1 MRAEGTLSKPS
12 PLINIAAISVIVASL
27 AAVGA
32 IMGIIPS
39 AHSQRQDLGST
50 APAQQ
55 PPVSADSR
63 WHVKDARGQA
73 LDEFNAPQ
81 LAATCPQCG
90 TVETVRA
97 VEVPGQGTGV
107 GAVAGGVTGA
117 IVGSQFGNGNGR
129 TAMGVLGAAGGAYA
143 GHAIEKNV
151 RKRTS
156 YRVTVRMDD
165 GSARTFYQ
173 SSPPAVGVGEKVRVI
188 NGNLAARG

>member
-1 MRAEGTLSKPS
+1 MRAEATLSKPS

-39 AHSQRQDLGST
+39 AHSQRQHIEGY
-50 APAQQ
+50 AQPQQ
-55 PPVSADSR
+55 PVAADAR
-63 WHVKDARGQA
+63 HARDARGEPT
-73 LDEFNAPQ
+73 DELKPQ
-81 LAATCPQCG
+81 VAASCPSCG
-90 TVETVRA
+90 VVETVRA

-143 GHAIEKNV
+143 GHTIEKNI

-156 YRVTVRMDD
+156 YRVSVRMDD
-165 GSARTFYQ
+165 GSTRTFYQ
-173 SSPPAVGVGEKVRVI
+173 SSPPAVVVGDKVRVI
-188 NGNLAARG
+188 NGNLSSRG